1 MSAKNSSPE
10 FLTRRATRAYCSAAL
25 WSALFLLGPCQF
37 ATQLAAQDQSFPVQ
51 QSDQPTTPS
60 QPTRVTV
67 EGVVRN
73 AASGEPLARA
83 MVQIEGDAD
92 TGTLTN
98 GEGRFGIPNVPVGP
112 QTIRIVK
119 PGYRDR
125 PYATEETGLQ
135 AEGPAHSVLVA
146 AQMPELVFS
155 LSPNCAIRGH
165 IELSTG
171 DPADGIA
178 VMLVKQV
185 VRSGRS
191 VWTQEAT
198 ARTNGDG
205 AYRFGGLPD
214 GVYAVYTQPALESEP
229 AVSLVAAGSAA
240 KVARSGYASVFY
252 PDARELAGA
261 SRIRVSGGSQFEAN
275 FSLMLEPFYPVTAL
289 ATTQTDPTGTGKAG
303 QQGGYTAAVLD
314 ASGHLLPYFAQYD
327 ETTHSLQANLPDGT
341 YVLVVRGSVR
351 PPSQGDFIVDR
362 ISFPR
367 GQNRPNSLAG
377 SVEFTVAGHAVI
389 GLHVP
394 LGPSQTASVH
404 LRLVHNRDGP
414 PSAALSGN
422 NAADFV
428 NLSLDPSDGIPLNGG
443 DSLWSMENAP
453 DTITFTAQ
461 PGAYWLSAY
470 LPRKG
475 LCAGSFNAGSF
486 NLAREPLPMSLAA
499 SPPPMEF
506 ALSDD
511 CGTLALSLPP
521 ALASFLPGE
530 ESFYTVYVVPDF
542 DTVQNLPPM
551 TVHPSSGTTLTLD
564 GLTPGSYRVYMFDSP
579 VHLEYRNPAVMSALP
594 VAGQQVTLAAGTA
607 SNLVLEAP
615 EH

>member
-1 MSAKNSSPE
+1 
-10 FLTRRATRAYCSAAL
+10 
-25 WSALFLLGPCQF
+25 
-37 ATQLAAQDQSFPVQ
+37 
-51 QSDQPTTPS
+51 
-60 QPTRVTV
+60 
-67 EGVVRN
+67 
-73 AASGEPLARA
+73 

-98 GEGRFGIPNVPVGP
+98 GEGRFEIPNVPVGP
-112 QTIRIVK
+112 QTFRIVK

-135 AEGPAHSVLVA
+135 AEGPAHSVLLAVE
-146 AQMPELVFS
+146 MPELVFS
-155 LSPNCAIRGH
+155 LAPNCAIRGH

-171 DPADGIA
+171 DSADGIT

-185 VRSGRS
+185 VRFGRAI
-191 VWTQEAT
+191 WAQEAT
-198 ARTNGDG
+198 TRTNGDG

-214 GVYAVYTQPALESEP
+214 GIYAVYTQPALESEP
-229 AVSLVAAGSAA
+229 AVSVVAAGSAA
-240 KVARSGYASVFY
+240 KVARSGFASVFY

-261 SRIRVSGGSQFEAN
+261 SRIRLSGGSQVDAN
-275 FSLMLEPFYPVTAL
+275 FSLALEPFYPVTAI
-289 ATTQTDPTGTGKAG
+289 ATTQTDPTGAGKAG
-303 QQGGYTAAVLD
+303 QQGGYTAAVMD

-327 ETTHSLQANLPDGT
+327 QTTHSLQANLPDGA
-341 YVLVVRGSVR
+341 YIILVRGFLR
-351 PPSQGDFIVDR
+351 PPSEGDITVNR

-367 GQNRPNSLAG
+367 GQNRSSTLVG
-377 SVEFTVAGHAVI
+377 STEFTVAGHAVT
-389 GLHVP
+389 GLRVP
-394 LGPSQTASVH
+394 LGSPQTASVH
-404 LRLVHNRDGP
+404 LRLVHSGDGP
-414 PSAALSGN
+414 PTAALSGN
-422 NAADFV
+422 NATDFV
-428 NLSLDPSDGIPLNGG
+428 NLALDSADGIPLNGG
-443 DSLWSMENAP
+443 DSVWSMDSAS

-461 PGAYWLSAY
+461 PGSYWINAF

-511 CGTLALSLPP
+511 CGTLALTLPP
-521 ALASFLPGE
+521 ALASFLPGDE
-530 ESFYTVYVVPDF
+530 PFYTVYVVPDF

-564 GLTPGSYRVYMFDSP
+564 GLTPGSYHIYTFDSP
-579 VHLEYRNPAVMSALP
+579 VHLEYRNPAVLSALP
-594 VAGQQVTLAAGTA
+594 VAGQQVTLAADSTT
-607 SNLVLEAP
+607 SLVLEVP